1 LLAVLL
7 LFICRGLLL
16 LLLLLLGALL
26 DGWGLAAGRLWGL
39 A

>member
-7 LFICRGLLL
+7 LFICRGLL